1 MRLST
6 AHAGSSV
13 RFRRNRNA
21 RSRDHGVRSWLAPA
35 FLAACCAATPAAFA
49 EGHPH
54 EHGVARV
61 EVTVEGNAVSVRLD
75 SPLDNLV
82 GFERAPRNDA
92 ERKRV
97 DAALR
102 LFDRSGTLFAVD
114 PAGDCKLQGVE
125 LRSQVL
131 KLGPPGEPDPD
142 GHAELEAD
150 FRFQCARAEHARFVE
165 TGLFAAFPRV
175 QRIDAQAVTAKAQ
188 REVTLQRPQRRIPLG
203 PAA

>member
-1 MRLST
+1 M
-6 AHAGSSV
+6 HGSV
-13 RFRRNRNA
+13 L
-21 RSRDHGVRSWLAPA
+21 GVRSRLAPA
-35 FLAACCAATPAAFA
+35 FLAGGCAAACLAFA
-49 EGHPH
+49 QGHPH

-61 EVTVEGNAVSVRLD
+61 EVAVEGRALDVRLE

-102 LFDRSGTLFAVD
+102 LFDRSGTLFAAD
-114 PAGDCKLQGVE
+114 PAGDCRLQGVE

-142 GHAELEAD
+142 GHAELEAN
-150 FRFQCARAEHARFVE
+150 FHFQCARAEHAGFVE
-165 TGLFAAFPRV
+165 TGLFAAFPRL
-175 QRIDAQAVTAKAQ
+175 QRIEAQAVTAKAQ

-203 PAA
+203 AGE

>member
-1 MRLST
+1 M
-6 AHAGSSV
+6 
-13 RFRRNRNA
+13 
-21 RSRDHGVRSWLAPA
+21 HGPVHGARSWLAPV
-35 FLAACCAATPAAFA
+35 FLAGCCAAAPIAFA

-61 EVTVEGNAVSVRLD
+61 EVAVEGSAVNVRLD

-102 LFDRSGTLFAVD
+102 LFDRGGKLFAVD
-114 PAGDCKLQGVE
+114 PAAQCKLQAVE
-125 LRSQVL
+125 LSSQVL

-142 GHAELEAD
+142 GHAELAAD
-150 FRFQCARAEHARFVE
+150 FHFHCARAEHAGFVE
-165 TGLFAAFPRV
+165 TDLFAAFPRV

-188 REVTLQRPQRRIPLG
+188 REVTLQRPHRRIPLG
-203 PAA
+203 PGE